1 MSFARAKGRLAG
13 AKRRRGAPEEA
24 LALDRQAGETLS
36 TMKNLA
42 INSSQFADDRPLSA
56 IQVWRRWSWL
66 SRLSLVVGVGVGWR
80 GNCCSTLL
88 LLLLLCYL
96 LLLLAVADGWVVLSI
111 S

>member
-13 AKRRRGAPEEA
+13 AKRRRGNPEEA

-56 IQVWRRWSWL
+56 VQVWRLLL
-66 SRLSLVVGVGVGWR
+66 SSLLLVGYWWGVGG
-80 GNCCSTLL
+80 G
-88 LLLLLCYL
+88 
-96 LLLLAVADGWVVLSI
+96 G
-111 S
+111 